1 MWALLWLCAFAPVYG
16 EVIDRIAV
24 TVDKEVITESDLIR
38 DLRIDAFIDRKP
50 VDTSP
55 DARRSAAQ
63 RLVDQILIFREAA
76 DSHIDVA
83 SSPDIDKL
91 LQGEKAQFPSED
103 QFRNALAEYHITE
116 SDLKEHLSNGWR
128 ALRFTD
134 LRFRPD
140 VLISDDDIRQRYEL
154 LAAEWRKAGRSPI
167 PSLDDSRDQIEKLL
181 TDEGTIKALDAWLA
195 TQRESMRIR
204 YREAAFK

>member
-76 DSHIDVA
+76 DSHIDVT

-91 LQGEKAQFPSED
+91 LQGEKAQFASED

-154 LAAEWRKAGRSPI
+154 LAAEWRKAGR
-167 PSLDDSRDQIEKLL
+167 
-181 TDEGTIKALDAWLA
+181 
-195 TQRESMRIR
+195 
-204 YREAAFK
+204 